1 MGEQT
6 IRFRIRPD
14 GRVEEVVEGVVGEAC
29 LALSERIEDQL
40 GSVQTRQSTAAAF
53 QTIPLTA
60 QHPLT
65 DQPAV

>member
-1 MGEQT
+1 MGQHT

-29 LALSERIEDQL
+29 LALSERIEAQL

-53 QTIPLTA
+53 QTAAVNASQSLH
-60 QHPLT
+60 HP
-65 DQPAV
+65 AA